1 MANNTNKKEISFIE
15 VEEVLK
21 KNKVRTRT
29 LFTRKSRKLS
39 DVLDDLAKKW
49 HKFSKEDKSCL
60 INKAV
65 VSPSSVGFVA
75 IITSLKFPF
84 SILSLSSFSLKDPG
98 PIPFIGFI
106 APPST

>member
-1 MANNTNKKEISFIE
+1 MANDTDKKEISFIE

-49 HKFSKEDKSCL
+49 SKLSKEDK
-60 INKAV
+60 
-65 VSPSSVGFVA
+65 A
-75 IITSLKFPF
+75 IINGYFMGSIF
-84 SILSLSSFSLKDPG
+84 SDAIKREYNLNVEDEE
-98 PIPFIGFI
+98 
-106 APPST
+106 

>member
-39 DVLDDLAKKW
+39 NVLDDLAKKW
-49 HKFSKEDKSCL
+49 SKLSKEDIENHIDDL
-60 INKAV
+60 Y
-65 VSPSSVGFVA
+65 
-75 IITSLKFPF
+75 TE
-84 SILSLSSFSLKDPG
+84 LKDPSQLDWMLKKKRG
-98 PIPFIGFI
+98 
-106 APPST
+106 

>member
-49 HKFSKEDKSCL
+49 SKLSKEDKKI
-60 INKAV
+60 INGYFMGSIFSDAIKKEYDL
-65 VSPSSVGFVA
+65 SVE
-75 IITSLKFPF
+75 
-84 SILSLSSFSLKDPG
+84 DEEQ
-98 PIPFIGFI
+98 
-106 APPST
+106 

>member
-1 MANNTNKKEISFIE
+1 MANDTDKKEISFIE

-49 HKFSKEDKSCL
+49 HKISKEDKKI
-60 INKAV
+60 INGYFMGGIFSDAIKKEYDL
-65 VSPSSVGFVA
+65 SVE
-75 IITSLKFPF
+75 
-84 SILSLSSFSLKDPG
+84 DEE
-98 PIPFIGFI
+98 
-106 APPST
+106 

>member
-1 MANNTNKKEISFIE
+1 MANNTDKKEISFIE

-49 HKFSKEDKSCL
+49 SKLSKEDKKI
-60 INKAV
+60 INGYFMG
-65 VSPSSVGFVA
+65 SIFSDA
-75 IITSLKFPF
+75 IKKEYDLNVE
-84 SILSLSSFSLKDPG
+84 DEE
-98 PIPFIGFI
+98 
-106 APPST
+106 

>member
-1 MANNTNKKEISFIE
+1 MANDTDKKEISFIE

-49 HKFSKEDKSCL
+49 YKFSKEDKKI
-60 INKAV
+60 INGYFMGSIFSDTIKKEYDL
-65 VSPSSVGFVA
+65 SVEDEE
-75 IITSLKFPF
+75 S
-84 SILSLSSFSLKDPG
+84 
-98 PIPFIGFI
+98 
-106 APPST
+106 

>member
-1 MANNTNKKEISFIE
+1 MANDTDKKEISFIE

-49 HKFSKEDKSCL
+49 SKLSKEDKKI
-60 INKAV
+60 INGYFMG
-65 VSPSSVGFVA
+65 SIFSDA
-75 IITSLKFPF
+75 IKKEYDLNVE
-84 SILSLSSFSLKDPG
+84 DEE
-98 PIPFIGFI
+98 
-106 APPST
+106 

>member
-49 HKFSKEDKSCL
+49 SKLSKEDKKI
-60 INKAV
+60 INGYFMG
-65 VSPSSVGFVA
+65 SIFSDA
-75 IITSLKFPF
+75 IKKEYDLNVEDED
-84 SILSLSSFSLKDPG
+84 L
-98 PIPFIGFI
+98 
-106 APPST
+106 